1 MNNTHRTRNFTP
13 SDDALILEQPVN
25 GIGIRT
31 LATTLNTSPEML
43 ARRAGELGVSLAI
56 SDDHDDAADTRALSC
71 RDKRLVDPPGYL
83 KFALLQLKRRA
94 RSSQVSGVKVLVQAM
109 ATTEFWIEMAFVLVL
124 VEDVLLATGQRQKR
138 SRTETNT
145 RPQFSVSPASPS

>member
-25 GIGIRT
+25 GMGIRT
-31 LATTLNTSPEML
+31 LATMLNTSPEML

-71 RDKRLVDPPGYL
+71 RDKRLVDPLLERL
-83 KFALLQLKRRA
+83 K
-94 RSSQVSGVKVLVQAM
+94 QAHGDRKQAV
-109 ATTEFWIEMAFVLVL
+109 AT
-124 VEDVLLATGQRQKR
+124 
-138 SRTETNT
+138 
-145 RPQFSVSPASPS
+145 P